1 MITIDDF
8 GTKLHPFVYEEND
21 EYPKKYLNLES
32 AYSKKLLRTYPEGGR
47 FLGIGCDD
55 DTFEELLS
63 QSTKVPDSNNLYSF
77 ELGEMPQ
84 TVRKKLFFDREK
96 ELTGRMYNSKTDP
109 KMEWIYCEKKYIELG
124 NGDISYTKP
133 ITWLIDIDTRKI
145 ISNKVLVY
153 SSETEESLC
162 ETLKQQSYIP
172 GKPFNLKNS
181 HIEIENGIAKK
192 FLVFEDK
199 YTLPSGITEI
209 DCKNGIYVKI
219 IKIPKKVDK
228 FSFMTRYGTID
239 SLELYDNVNLSVK
252 LYIKDKIIIHY
263 TNIDSLLKFLD
274 RNNNHLNC
282 ASKPGKEPTTTCV
295 LKGPEYIPLKI
306 KRIIK
311 SYEICHNLRC
321 VIEYPEE
328 DNYER
333 KDLIELPK
341 EEPKTEEIQVSKENE
356 LDEIQELIIK
366 LKTYLPYYKDSE
378 KELKEIAQEIEKYN
392 NSIESIDT
400 AFKAHSLS
408 LETPEE
414 LHINLLNYLKTKLSD
429 IEYFKM
435 LDLIDAC
442 LLSLDT
448 PKEETNEFI
457 KDISK
462 ISDSILKEL
471 KSQYKEQFKD
481 SIRSIL
487 ITAKDNIINYINDKK
502 NNSLDNITLEY
513 HNIDEL
519 ELYLRNKLQ
528 PILLEINRAIC
539 DEKKKR
545 DIQEEIMK
553 ITFGNIKKEY
563 QKAKLSCVSLYLNL
577 LKETLTSLEEKI
589 PNSPF
594 TDDFNKDKQ
603 TILEYIKNIDNYIN
617 NSNIKR
623 EIYSK
628 CITLKKYTD
637 TEESMYPNLEIKI
650 DYTNLETIKLL
661 RTIINIILVL
671 KSLEREVDESIIK
684 NKTIKRCR
692 VKL

>member
-8 GTKLHPFVYEEND
+8 GTKLHPFVYEGND
-21 EYPKKYLNLES
+21 EYTKKYLNLES

-109 KMEWIYCEKKYIELG
+109 KMEWIYCDKKYIDLG
-124 NGDISYTKP
+124 DGNISYTKP
-133 ITWLIDIDTRKI
+133 ITWLIDIDARKI

-172 GKPFNLKNS
+172 GKPFNLKNNK
-181 HIEIENGIAKK
+181 IEIENGIAKK
-192 FLVFEDK
+192 FIVFEDK
-199 YTLPSGITEI
+199 YTIPDGITEI
-209 DCKNGIYVKI
+209 DCNNGMYFKKI
-219 IKIPKKVDK
+219 RIPKKVNKIK
-228 FSFMTRYGTID
+228 FNGHEDVET
-239 SLELYDNVNLSVK
+239 LELYDNTIISVY
-252 LYIKDKIIIHY
+252 LNVFDKIIINY
-263 TNIDSLLKFLD
+263 TSIDNLLKFLD
-274 RNNNHLNC
+274 SIKDKIHCGRQY
-282 ASKPGKEPTTTCV
+282 GRTVFVTCI
-295 LKGPEYIPLKI
+295 LKGPEYIPLKT

-311 SYEICHNLRC
+311 SYDICHNLKC
-321 VIEYPEE
+321 IIESPE
-328 DNYER
+328 DDYE
-333 KDLIELPK
+333 KKEFVELPK
-341 EEPKTEEIQVSKENE
+341 EEQKNEEIQVSKENE

-408 LETPEE
+408 LETPEQ
-414 LHINLLNYLKTKLSD
+414 LHTNLLNYLKTKLSD

-435 LDLIDAC
+435 LDFIDEC

-448 PKEETNEFI
+448 PQESNNELI

-462 ISDSILKEL
+462 ISESILKEL
-471 KSQYKEQFKD
+471 KSQYKEQFKE

-563 QKAKLSCVSLYLNL
+563 QKAKLSCVSLYLNQ

-594 TDDFNKDKQ
+594 TDDFNNDKQ

-617 NSNIKR
+617 NPNIKR

-637 TEESMYPNLEIKI
+637 TEESMYPNLDIKI
-650 DYTNLETIKLL
+650 EYTNLETIKLL

>member
-8 GTKLHPFVYEEND
+8 GTKLHPFVYEGND
-21 EYPKKYLNLES
+21 EYTKKYLNLES

-96 ELTGRMYNSKTDP
+96 KLTGRMYNSKTDP
-109 KMEWIYCEKKYIELG
+109 KMEWIYCDKKYIDLG
-124 NGDISYTKP
+124 DGNISYTKP
-133 ITWLIDIDTRKI
+133 ITWLIDIDARKI

-192 FLVFEDK
+192 FIVFEDK

-209 DCKNGIYVKI
+209 DCNNGMYFKKI
-219 IKIPKKVDK
+219 RIPKKVNKIK
-228 FSFMTRYGTID
+228 FNGHQDVKT
-239 SLELYDNVNLSVK
+239 LELYDNTIISVY
-252 LYIKDKIIIHY
+252 LNVFDKIIINY
-263 TNIDSLLKFLD
+263 TSIDNLLKFLD
-274 RNNNHLNC
+274 SIKDKIHCGRQY
-282 ASKPGKEPTTTCV
+282 GRTVFVTCI

-311 SYEICHNLRC
+311 SYDICHNLRC

-341 EEPKTEEIQVSKENE
+341 EEQKNEEIQVSKENE

-366 LKTYLPYYKDSE
+366 LKIYLPYYKDSE
-378 KELKEIAQEIEKYN
+378 KELKEIEQEIEKYN

-408 LETPEE
+408 LETPEQ
-414 LHINLLNYLKTKLSD
+414 LHTNLLNYLKTKLSD

-435 LDLIDAC
+435 LDLIDDC

-448 PKEETNEFI
+448 PQESNNEFI

-563 QKAKLSCVSLYLNL
+563 QKAKLSCVSLYLNQ

-594 TDDFNKDKQ
+594 TDDFNNDKQ

-617 NSNIKR
+617 NPNIKR

-637 TEESMYPNLEIKI
+637 TEESMYPNLDIKI
-650 DYTNLETIKLL
+650 EYTNLETIKLL